1 MNNLMYSPEDQVVTR
16 EELAQ
21 AGHGVVMGSRHQPVS
36 FLDYANEVARGLTM
50 EGYGIM
56 SEEYVLTKDKQTFFG
71 AMQIS
76 TLEWQEHDFRVALG
90 LRGSHVQKISRGICI
105 GESIIVCSNLC
116 FDGDLGNWKTK
127 QTTNGVSRM
136 RGMINEAVALLPD
149 RVDAR
154 ADTFEKM
161 KEVKVTQRWGD
172 AKLVDLFRAGGLSA
186 DQLPRAVKEW
196 ADPSF
201 DHGSELTL
209 WRLFNAAT
217 QALKP
222 TGVAV
227 NMQLIADRSTI
238 VSRELSEVVA

>member
-1 MNNLMYSPEDQVVTR
+1 MNNLMYANDDQLVTR
-16 EELAQ
+16 DGLAQ
-21 AGHGVVMGSRHQPVS
+21 AGRGVVMGSRHQPVS
-36 FLDYANEVARGLTM
+36 FVDYANEVARGLTM

-56 SEEYVLTKDKQTFFG
+56 NEEYVLTKDKQTFFG
-71 AMQIS
+71 TMQIS
-76 TLEWQEHDFRVALG
+76 TLEWQGHDFRVALG
-90 LRGSHVQKISRGICI
+90 LRGSHNQKVSRGICI

-127 QTTNGVSRM
+127 QTTNGVGRM
-136 RGMINEAVALLPD
+136 RSMINEAVALLPD
-149 RVDAR
+149 RVDSR

-161 KEVKVTQRWGD
+161 KEVRVTQRWGD

-201 DHGSELTL
+201 DHGAELTL

-222 TGVAV
+222 TGNSV
-227 NMQLIADRSTI
+227 NMQLVADRSTI
-238 VSRELSEVVA
+238 VSRDLSAIVS